1 MPQDFAALTRSLVE
15 QHRRYPFPDPDAG
28 TIVVVPS
35 LSFPPVELAK
45 IVGIQHYEERLL
57 FVLLLLKHPGLRV
70 AYVTSGPI
78 DPAIV
83 DYYLGF
89 LPDPEEARGRLHLVD
104 VGDLSPRSLSA
115 KLVSS
120 APALE
125 RIAAA
130 IDDPE
135 DAYLVTFNGSEHERE
150 LAEAL
155 GIPLFGPDPNLSH
168 LGSKTGSRRL
178 ARAARVPVLPGDEDL
193 WSLAEV
199 ERAIVRLRSNEVTGV
214 VVKLNN
220 GFSGK
225 GNAIL
230 ALNGLDLNGADGRT
244 VDDPAGQVVAAATTN
259 FCAVEES
266 WDSFAGKI
274 AREGAIVEEL
284 LEAEPLYSPSVQMC
298 IAPGGGWRVISTHDQ
313 ILGGR
318 GNQVYLGCRFPAQAT
333 YRLPIQHAAE
343 RVAQLLAAEG
353 VVGGFGIDFFVVP
366 DADPGLYLCEINLRL
381 GGTTHPFWMARL
393 VTDGWYD
400 TSTGQL
406 VAGGQ
411 AKYYTASDNLESS
424 KLVGLGPSDVIGM
437 LARAG
442 LAYDHDTRTGTTLHL
457 LGALREHGKMGVVC
471 IADSPEDADALY
483 EEVRATIGA

>member
-1 MPQDFAALTRSLVE
+1 MRQRFDELARSLVS

-35 LSFPPVELAK
+35 LSFPTAELRK

-57 FVLLLLKHPGLRV
+57 FVLLLLKRPGLRL

-78 DPAIV
+78 DLAVV

-89 LPDPEEARGRLHLVD
+89 LPDPGDARERLHLVD
-104 VGDLSPRSLSA
+104 VGDPSPRSLSA
-115 KLVSS
+115 KLLAS
-120 APALE
+120 PATLE
-125 RIAAA
+125 RISSM
-130 IDDPE
+130 ITDSL
-135 DAYLVTFNGSEHERE
+135 DAYLVTFNGSEHERA

-155 GIPLFGPDPNLSH
+155 GIPLFGPNPALSH
-168 LGSKTGSRRL
+168 LGSKTGSRRI
-178 ARAARVPVLPGDEDL
+178 ARAAGVPVLPGDEDL

-199 ERAIVRLRSNEVTGV
+199 ETAIGRLRTQAVTSV

-225 GNAIL
+225 GNAIV
-230 ALNGLDLNGADGRT
+230 ALGGLDGHASGNGM
-244 VDDPAGQVVAAATTN
+244 AGGLVTAASTN

-284 LEAEPLYSPSVQMC
+284 LEAEPLYSPSVQLC

-318 GNQVYLGCRFPAQAT
+318 GNQVYLGCRFPARET
-333 YRLPIQHAAE
+333 YRLDIQHAAE
-343 RVAQLLAAEG
+343 RVAEVLAADG

-366 DADPGLYLCEINLRL
+366 GANPGLYLCEINLRL

-406 VAGGQ
+406 VAGGR
-411 AKYYTASDNLESS
+411 AKYYTASDNLESP
-424 KLVGLGPSDVIGM
+424 KLIGRGPADVIGT
-437 LARAG
+437 LIRAG
-442 LAYDHDTRTGTTLHL
+442 LAYDHDTRTGATLHL
-457 LGALREHGKMGVVC
+457 LGALREHGKFGVLC
-471 IADSPEDADALY
+471 IGDSPQEADELY
-483 EEVRATIGA
+483 ERVIALTAVPD